1 MNWLN
6 RISSF
11 IARYKG
17 LPVLIAIIFVA
28 LNFLLKL
35 AHAGWLSDTDLLLH
49 LGVIIGLVGLLLGEA
64 LG

>member
-1 MNWLN
+1 MIWLN

-17 LPVLIAIIFVA
+17 LPVLIAVILVG
-28 LNFLLKL
+28 LNFVLKL
-35 AHAGWLSDTDLLLH
+35 VHAGWLSDTDLFLH